1 MNSIK
6 KDVGLPVKPFDDA
19 KTRYVKMTFNS
30 TYVLLMTTGTI
41 TFIEALRTQIP
52 EVRHIMNIETV
63 ISIIAAY
70 FYSVFIQEVKDSED
84 KNIPLDFAKINL
96 IRYND
101 WMITTPFMIL
111 GLCLVLGYNS
121 GVKLNLLTFLTL
133 IALDFGMIGLGYL
146 GEIGIMDR
154 KKAYITSFICL
165 FLLFGLIAYT
175 FLITKYSLANIVAF
189 LAFFII
195 WSVYGLVND
204 LDEKTKNVV
213 YNHLDSIAKCFIG
226 IFFWAYFT
234 KIIVI

>member
-6 KDVGLPVKPFDDA
+6 KEVGLPVKPFDDN
-19 KTRYVKMTFNS
+19 KTRYVKSTFYS

-70 FYSVFIQEVKDSED
+70 FYSIFTQEIKDSED

-96 IRYND
+96 IRYSD

-111 GLCLVLGYNS
+111 GLCLVLSYNS
-121 GVKLNLLTFLTL
+121 GVKLNLLTF
-133 IALDFGMIGLGYL
+133 IALVILDFGMIALGYL
-146 GEIGIMDR
+146 GEIGVMDR
-154 KKAYITSFICL
+154 KIAYITSFMCL
-165 FLLFGLIAYT
+165 FLLFGLIAFT
-175 FLITKYSLANIVAF
+175 FLSTKYNLPNIIAFVAF
-189 LAFFII
+189 LII
-195 WSVYGLVND
+195 WSVYGLVYN

-213 YNHLDSIAKCFIG
+213 FNYLDSIAKCFIG
-226 IFFWAYFT
+226 ISFWVYFT
-234 KIIVI
+234 KIIVV

>member
-1 MNSIK
+1 MNTIK
-6 KDVGLPVKPFDDA
+6 KEVGLPVKPFDDD
-19 KTRYVKMTFNS
+19 KTKYVKMTFNS

-41 TFIEALRTQIP
+41 TFIEALRTEIP

-84 KNIPLDFAKINL
+84 KNLPLDFAKINR

-111 GLCLVLGYNS
+111 GLCLALSYNS
-121 GVKLNLLTFLTL
+121 GIKLDLTTFITL
-133 IALDFGMIGLGYL
+133 IILDIGMIGLGYL
-146 GEIGIMDR
+146 GEIGIIDR

-165 FLLFGLIAYT
+165 FLLFGLIAYK
-175 FLITKYSLANIVAF
+175 FLRTKYNLANIVVF

-195 WSVYGLVND
+195 WSIYGLVND
-204 LDEKTKNVV
+204 LDEKTKNVIF
-213 YNHLDSIAKCFIG
+213 NHLDSLAKCFIG

-234 KIIVI
+234 KIIVL